1 MRMNKTTFR
10 QLAVSTLGWL
20 AACIV
25 VALASN
31 AAYAQGTPNK
41 LESIDVQNLA
51 GQQLQLTL
59 HHSAPPAEP
68 VAFTIDNPAR
78 ISLDLANTAL
88 ALPSRRIDVR
98 SGGVDSVLAAEAS
111 GRTRLVL
118 NLDRVL
124 PYTTRVSGN
133 DVIVLIGAAGS
144 PSGAAA
150 ASSGASGS
158 PSAQH
163 SASAGP
169 SGPRAIR
176 SIDFRRGAGGTGRV
190 IV

>member
-1 MRMNKTTFR
+1 MRMNKITFR
-10 QLAVSTLGWL
+10 QLAISTLGWFV
-20 AACIV
+20 ACVV
-25 VALASN
+25 VALISN

-59 HHSAPPAEP
+59 HHSAPPADP

-98 SGGVDSVLAAEAS
+98 SGGVDSILAAEAS

-124 PYTTRVSGN
+124 PYTTRVQGN
-133 DVIVLIGAAGS
+133 DVIVLIGAAAAPNAVAASPNSAS
-144 PSGAAA
+144 PS
-150 ASSGASGS
+150 SSSS
-158 PSAQH
+158 SQT
-163 SASAGP
+163 ASAAP

-176 SIDFRRGAGGTGRV
+176 GIDFRRGQ
-190 IV
+190 